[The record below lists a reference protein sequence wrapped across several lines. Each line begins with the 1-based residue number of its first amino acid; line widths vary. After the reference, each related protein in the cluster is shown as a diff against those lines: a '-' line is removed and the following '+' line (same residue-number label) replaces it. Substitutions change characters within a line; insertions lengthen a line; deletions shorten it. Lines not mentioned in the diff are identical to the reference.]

1 MKKNLLAQAILEKI
15 FGTKQAN
22 QTGQEKFDI
31 QFCVSSLLLPSFS
44 FYKEEWALG
53 YAPNPIWVSKLLLK
67 YLLVFYDPKS

>member
-53 YAPNPIWVSKLLLK
+53 YVSNPIWVSTFLK
-67 YLLVFYDPKS
+67 YLLVSYNPKS

>member
-44 FYKEEWALG
+44 FYQEEWALG
-53 YAPNPIWVSKLLLK
+53 YVSNPIWASTFLK
-67 YLLVFYDPKS
+67 YLLVSYNPKS

>member
-31 QFCVSSLLLPSFS
+31 QFCVSSLLFPSFS
-44 FYKEEWALG
+44 FYQEEWALG
-53 YAPNPIWVSKLLLK
+53 YVPNPIWVSTFLK
-67 YLLVFYDPKS
+67 YLLVSYNPKS